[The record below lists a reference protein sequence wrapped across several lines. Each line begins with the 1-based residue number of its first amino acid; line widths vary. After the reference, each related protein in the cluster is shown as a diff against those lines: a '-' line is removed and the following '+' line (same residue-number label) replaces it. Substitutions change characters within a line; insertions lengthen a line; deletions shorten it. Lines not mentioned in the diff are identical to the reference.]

1 MFESAEISHDI
12 DKAEAEKY
20 YPDMRTALL
29 DAQFDLVESGTFP
42 VIIVIAGMEGSGMID
57 AAVNAHTVLDSRHL
71 VTHTFDSPTEEEAER
86 PEMWRFW
93 RVLPAKGD
101 IGTYLGS
108 WYGDPPTGHIMDK
121 SSKESFEQQLER
133 VKRFET
139 MLANEG
145 ALILKFWFHLGK
157 DAQKEKLKKFE
168 NSERTKWRVEDSLWG
183 GSKRYKKVRKA
194 AEDMMRVTGTEQ
206 APWIV
211 VNAENPHYR
220 GLTVGRTILNAI
232 RSRLD
237 NPVKVTEAVASVT
250 VPQLDDRTV
259 LSTLELL
266 QMLEK
271 KDYKKQLAKY
281 QDRLNELVSHKK
293 FKKHSVVLA
302 FEGNDAAG
310 KGGAIR
316 RVTEFLDPR
325 VYRVHPIAAPTDE
338 EKAQPYLWRFWRRLP
353 RRGHIGIF
361 DRTWYGRV
369 LVERVEGFCSEA
381 DWRRAYSEINEFET
395 EMMDAGVIV
404 IKFWLAIDQDEQ
416 AARFKAR
423 EETGYKRY
431 KITDEDWRNREKWDE
446 YASAVCDMVNL
457 TSTSKSPWT
466 LVEANNKYY
475 SRVKV
480 LKTICKR
487 IEQALK

>member
-29 DAQFDLVESGTFP
+29 DAQFDLVESGDFP

-93 RVLPAKGD
+93 RVLPPKGE
-101 IGTYLGS
+101 IGIYLGS
-108 WYGDPPTGHIMDK
+108 WYGDPLTDHILDK
-121 SSKESFEQQLER
+121 SSQEAYEQQLET
-133 VKRFET
+133 VERFET

-168 NSERTKWRVEDSLWG
+168 KSERTKWRVEDSLWG

-211 VNAENPHYR
+211 VNAENSHYR

-237 NPVKVTEAVASVT
+237 HPVTASEVMAPVT
-250 VPQLDDRTV
+250 VPQFDDRTI
-259 LSTLELL
+259 LSTLNLS
-266 QMLEK
+266 QKLEK
-271 KDYKKQLAKY
+271 KEYKKQLEKY
-281 QDRLNELVSHKK
+281 QDRLNELVNHKK

-338 EKAQPYLWRFWRRLP
+338 ENAQPYLWRFWRRLP

-369 LVERVEGFCSEA
+369 LVERVEKFCSET

-431 KITDEDWRNREKWDE
+431 KITDEDWRNREKWNE
-446 YASAVCDMVNL
+446 YAEAVCDMVNL
-457 TSTSKSPWT
+457 TSTSDSPWT
-466 LVEANNKYY
+466 LVEANNKYF

-487 IEQALK
+487 LEQVLK